1 MEHLLRLIQENK
13 IVEFYPPIGYD
24 TTMLSKPLANAGYNV
39 TVVSDIISK
48 SNLHNVA
55 HITPSKYKSISHKNN
70 DILIVENLK
79 NLIDLLLIVS
89 QWMKSHSKNSKY
101 DPKLVI
107 NSTFLF
113 PDVPYY
119 IVPNSPQI
127 EVRYLKDYSPASLLY
142 DFGNSPAFVN
152 SDLLK
157 DQNLRKFANLIYK
170 VHNSNLQGNF
180 LVLIPEFYR
189 TELENILL
197 SMDFNFINNK
207 RNIVIWEYENLSEI
221 QEKTD
226 FSCIFDIMTEKKTVN
241 TLTGGIRK
249 EIGYGAQVHAN
260 IRANYSTA
268 SKVIVYRMISQET
281 FLSLPKL
288 PKTIITPLHHL
299 MIDLYEK
306 KLNPFEILLPW
317 WNKDEMDWVYSLFL
331 EYGILDISLSLTSKA
346 KILRKLPFGLRPAL
360 LCIESNSSILPALI
374 DNYMFSPFLFS
385 NLNEN
390 VIDDRPNED
399 NLQESQTNAQELQE
413 ISKIEENNGEEE
425 YNIRDRYE
433 ENKPVGVADY
443 SIDWDLHVKRYY
455 NRFRGESDVETFLNM
470 YNDSLNKPL
479 THTLHEWCRDNA
491 ISYEYMSNVYSS
503 IELVNKFL
511 NSSSNINSID
521 TIIPK
526 LYSDRQLLLDTSRE
540 IFTQYIAKDGK
551 PYSIDSMSINLI
563 EEKRPSQIISI
574 ISSTIG
580 EFNSVSF
587 SYIPL
592 NMPS

>member
-13 IVEFYPPIGYD
+13 IVGFYPPIGYD
-24 TTMLSKPLANAGYNV
+24 TTMLSKPLADAGYNV
-39 TVVSDIISK
+39 TVVSDILPISNI
-48 SNLHNVA
+48 SNVA
-55 HITPSKYKSISHKNN
+55 HINTSKYKSISNKN
-70 DILIVENLK
+70 DEILIVEDLK
-79 NLIDLLLIVS
+79 DLIDLLLIVS
-89 QWMKSHSKNSKY
+89 QWMKSRSKTS
-101 DPKLVI
+101 KLVI
-107 NSTFLF
+107 NSSISLF
-113 PDVPYY
+113 PDAPYY
-119 IVPNSPQI
+119 IVPNSSSIQI
-127 EVRYLKDYSPASLLY
+127 RYIKDYSPNSLLY
-142 DFGNSPAFVN
+142 
-152 SDLLK
+152 
-157 DQNLRKFANLIYK
+157 KFANLIYK
-170 VHNSNLQGNF
+170 VHNSSMQGDF

-189 TELENILL
+189 TELENMLL
-197 SMDFNFINNK
+197 NMDFNFINNK
-207 RNIVIWEYENLSEI
+207 RNIVIWEYENLPEI

-226 FSCIFDIMTEKKTVN
+226 FSCIFDIMMEEKTVN

-249 EIGYGAQVHAN
+249 EIGYGPQVHAN

-268 SKVIVYRMISQET
+268 SQVIVYRTISQET
-281 FLSLPKL
+281 FLSLPEL
-288 PKTIITPLHHL
+288 PKGAAGTAGTTPLHHL
-299 MIDLYEK
+299 MIDLYER

-317 WNKDEMDWVYSLFL
+317 VSKDEMDWVYSLFL
-331 EYGILDISLSLTSKA
+331 DYGILDISLSLTAKA

-491 ISYEYMSNVYSS
+491 ISYEYMNNVYSS